1 MKNKNG
7 VRNIT
12 KLKRKTRAIE
22 PVIASLLLIAIAVA
36 AAVVTYS
43 WVMGMISNQQ
53 SQAGT
58 SLGIDLVQFT
68 KTGTTKDKILI
79 TVRNK
84 GTVATTLSTVYL
96 TYPNATIATFD
107 GAEASAVLVLLL

>member
-1 MKNKNG
+1 MEKQ

-43 WVMGMISNQQ
+43 WI
-53 SQAGT
+53 
-58 SLGIDLVQFT
+58 
-68 KTGTTKDKILI
+68 
-79 TVRNK
+79 
-84 GTVATTLSTVYL
+84 
-96 TYPNATIATFD
+96 
-107 GAEASAVLVLLL
+107 